1 MSRGGWLTDAQK
13 ERIVHIYRLGN
24 LTQRQIAE
32 RFGISETTVSKVLR
46 DAGLGHASRPYTP
59 EDEQLIRDNYQAMG
73 PRAVGR
79 MLGRSYDSVA
89 HKARAMGLTGNCA
102 VGPYGKRRRTDEGEE
117 KHMRAEVMSV
127 TPEVAEQMLEHNY
140 EDNRNLREAYVTQLA
155 TVMRNGRYI
164 SENGQTIVLGED
176 DGVLYDGQHRLKAIT
191 LSGVTLT
198 MLVVWITNGK
208 EAYKTIDN
216 GTKRQASDF
225 IRLPNRNVVAAT
237 AKVMACIEWG
247 VAPLLSSLQG
257 KMDTHSLIDR
267 SLVVAYAE
275 QHGES
280 LTESVRDAR
289 RMRGAVN
296 CGSCSCYANFIELV
310 RFCGKDEY
318 LDEFIDEFSRVA
330 STQVTVTAAKT
341 LIMRTA
347 AKQRSTNGLDAK
359 WLMGTLLD
367 AYAHFCSLDDSTM
380 LNKQARRI
388 SEYSKLMQK
397 QRERTRKASA

>member
-1 MSRGGWLTDAQK
+1 
-13 ERIVHIYRLGN
+13 
-24 LTQRQIAE
+24 
-32 RFGISETTVSKVLR
+32 
-46 DAGLGHASRPYTP
+46 
-59 EDEQLIRDNYQAMG
+59 
-73 PRAVGR
+73 
-79 MLGRSYDSVA
+79 
-89 HKARAMGLTGNCA
+89 
-102 VGPYGKRRRTDEGEE
+102 
-117 KHMRAEVMSV
+117 MRAEVMEI
-127 TPEVAEQMLEHNY
+127 TPERAREMLEHNY